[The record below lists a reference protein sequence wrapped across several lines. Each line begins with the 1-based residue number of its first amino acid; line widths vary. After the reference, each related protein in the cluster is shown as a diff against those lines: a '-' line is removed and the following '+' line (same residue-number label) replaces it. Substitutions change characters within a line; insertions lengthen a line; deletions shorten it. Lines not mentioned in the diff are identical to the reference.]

1 MREREQILDL
11 WQQLKSSDEQ
21 AVLCTVVKTLGSS
34 YRRPGARL
42 LLLANGRRAGSVSGG
57 CLEDDLIKKAFW
69 LTEKHPAIR
78 RYDTTPDGDIQ
89 DGPGPSTA
97 SGFGMGCNGIVHVYL
112 ERVSA
117 EFPGTLHLLEQAR
130 QTRRPAAVAH
140 LLQPLDAIGQR
151 LLVDCHGLVT
161 HNLLDPALAR
171 HLLEQQSGLPEIN
184 RVERLSSG
192 HEVFFETLAPPIR
205 LLIFG
210 AGDDA
215 IPLTELARQL
225 GWHISVF
232 DGRAHYA
239 RHEKFPAANDVTLRS
254 SGDSVASLSI
264 DPWTVAV
271 TMTHSYSQDLN
282 NLRSLCAQ
290 PLAYLGILGP
300 RNRTLEMMSAAGLE
314 PSSLEHVHSPMGL
327 DIGADGPEQVALSVL
342 AEIQATLNHR
352 AGGSLRARAGSI
364 HSRSLDGASPSP
376 YTPSIVCA

>member
-42 LLLANGRRAGSVSGG
+42 LLTANGHRAGSVSGG
-57 CLEDDLIKKAFW
+57 CLEDDLVKKAFW
-69 LTEKHPAIR
+69 LTEKGPSIR
-78 RYDTTPDGDIQ
+78 RYDTTPDGDIKEEA
-89 DGPGPSTA
+89 GPSTS

-117 EFPGTLHLLEQAR
+117 PFPATLHLLEQAR

-151 LLVDCHGLVT
+151 LMVDCDGKVT
-161 HNLLDPALAR
+161 
-171 HLLEQQSGLPEIN
+171 
-184 RVERLSSG
+184 SG
-192 HEVFFETLAPPIR
+192 HEVFFETLAPPVR

-239 RHEKFPAANDVTLRS
+239 RHEKFPSANEVTVRS
-254 SGDSVASLSI
+254 SEESVASLAI

-271 TMTHSYSQDLN
+271 TMTHSYAQDLN

-300 RNRTLEMMSAAGLE
+300 RNRTVEMMSEAGLE
-314 PSSLEHVHSPMGL
+314 PSSLENVHSPMGL

-364 HSRSLDGASPSP
+364 HSRSLDGASLSP